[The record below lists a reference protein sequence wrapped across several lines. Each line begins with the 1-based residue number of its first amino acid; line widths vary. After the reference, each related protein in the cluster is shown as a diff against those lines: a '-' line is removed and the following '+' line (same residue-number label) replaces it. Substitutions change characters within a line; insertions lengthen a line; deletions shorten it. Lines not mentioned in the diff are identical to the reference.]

1 MTEYSRKNRKR
12 ILQIVLLA
20 AGVLCLLTA
29 GAKPAHAARNYGKA
43 KYNKTRWEWIRRD
56 NVKTDVDR
64 LIMVKYKGGS
74 KATVEMWAKYEVLG
88 KLKKGSGYTGP
99 VTAWYRILS
108 CPAYVG
114 KNGINKVKEGDKKT
128 PTGAFHITM
137 AFGIKDSPGT
147 SGISYT
153 KLNKYLY
160 WSGEKATY
168 NTLVDVRDL
177 GRKSMAGEH
186 LITYVPF
193 YNYSL
198 AMDFNK
204 GGVYKA
210 GSAIFMHCWK
220 PGRNFTAGCIAVS
233 EENMKTVVQN
243 TTEDTM
249 IFIYKQ

>member
-1 MTEYSRKNRKR
+1 MMTGCGK
-12 ILQIVLLA
+12 QIAYRVLLAMFSVWLLA
-20 AGVLCLLTA
+20 AGTESV
-29 GAKPAHAARNYGKA
+29 HAARNYGKS
-43 KYNKTRWEWIRRD
+43 KYSKNRWELMRSD
-56 NVKTDVDR
+56 NVKTDTDR
-64 LIMVKYKGGS
+64 LIMVKYKSGS
-74 KATVEMWAKYEVLG
+74 KATVEMWAKIEVLYEPV
-88 KLKKGSGYTGP
+88 KGSTVKGP
-99 VTAWYRILS
+99 ITAWVQILS

-147 SGISYT
+147 AGISYT

-177 GRKSMAGEH
+177 GRKSVAGEH
-186 LITYVPF
+186 LINYVPF

-204 GGVYKA
+204 DGVFKK

-220 PGRNFTAGCIAVS
+220 TGRNFTAGCIAVS

-243 TTEDTM
+243 TTENTM
-249 IFIYKQ
+249 IFIYPEY